1 MGRAGDAIPF
11 TGEELLQQFA
21 DAVIIIDDQQ
31 MATGTGT
38 GYRARPAV
46 GADIAHAEATEQRVQ
61 ALT

>member
-1 MGRAGDAIPF
+1 
-11 TGEELLQQFA
+11 
-21 DAVIIIDDQQ
+21 

-38 GYRARPAV
+38 GHRAGPAV